1 MKHVRFI
8 LPVLLILAVVTL
20 ACGLGRGEE
29 SPPQATE
36 APTVEGQPPVTEA
49 APEPTEAPVVETGQP
64 PASGIAPE
72 PTEAVPEPPEE
83 PVEGDEGD
91 TEEAELDL
99 NSSMSSLDNLNSYRA
114 TFRFDWNGARD
125 GEPVTGYMQMRSA
138 FVREPPAQEL
148 HFKGQSTEGGEDQ
161 GLGEVSFIQVDDTA
175 WFYEGESDQW
185 MQVPAGSLD
194 FSEGLFFR
202 PEDLLNN
209 FDIER
214 ARRSVLPTERNGVP
228 CYVHTFDERDFD
240 LTDAQEGDAV
250 VRAKGEV
257 CVAVDGDYVVQMVV
271 DADFRY
277 TNPEEVFDEG
287 NIRMTLDISDV
298 NQPITIALPA
308 GVEAQAGG
316 REDIPMLPDADIE
329 FATAEFI
336 TYKTTSSVEEAAG
349 FYQDAMPA
357 NGWMAEESN
366 MIMADTAI
374 LTYNKGTES
383 ASIVIGADENG
394 TNVMVSIGPQ

>member
-1 MKHVRFI
+1 MKHLRFI
-8 LPVLLILAVVTL
+8 LPVLLILAVVSL

-36 APTVEGQPPVTEA
+36 APTVEAQPPVTEA
-49 APEPTEAPVVETGQP
+49 APEPTEAPIVETEQP
-64 PASGIAPE
+64 PATEAAPG
-72 PTEAVPEPPEE
+72 PTEAALEQTEE
-83 PVEGDEGD
+83 PAERDEGD

-99 NSSMSSLDNLNSYRA
+99 NNSMSSLGNLNSYRTA
-114 TFRFDWNGARD
+114 FRFDWNGARD

-148 HFKGQSTEGGEDQ
+148 HFEGRSTEGGVDQ
-161 GLGEVSFIQVDDTA
+161 GLGEVSFIQVGDTA

-209 FDIER
+209 FDIQK
-214 ARRSVLPTERNGVP
+214 ARRSPLPTQRNGVP

-250 VRAKGEV
+250 VRAAGDV
-257 CVAVDGDYVVQMVV
+257 CVAVEGDYVVQMVV

-298 NQPITIALPA
+298 NQPITISLPA
-308 GVEAQAGG
+308 DAEARAGG

-336 TYKTTSSVEEAAG
+336 TYKTASSAEEAAG

-357 NGWMAEESN
+357 NGWTAEESN